1 MFPAVAEELRFVE
14 IGEFLVTIN
23 TRLDVG
29 DTLLVVPRSE
39 LEPVVHPVETHV
51 FHTLGCSVRPAG
63 ELVEVVVGRVRCLQQ
78 VEEDVGQI
86 LVEIDSLSQI
96 TVNKREVSDNAIRA
110 NLERERAQ
118 QPKAP
123 LIIASHPDANTNSL
137 VTVLDAANI
146 IGIDNISV
154 ATTR

>member
-1 MFPAVAEELRFVE
+1 MRRRHRPEDEAE
-14 IGEFLVTIN
+14 IN
-23 TRLDVG
+23 ITPMLDV
-29 DTLLVVPRSE
+29 
-39 LEPVVHPVETHV
+39 V
-51 FHTLGCSVRPAG
+51 FIMLIFFIVTTSFVREKGLDISRPQKSDQ
-63 ELVEVVVGRVRCLQQ
+63 QQ
-78 VEEDVGQI
+78 VEEEVGQI

-96 TVNKREVSDNAIRA
+96 TVNKREVSNNAVRA

-118 QPKAP
+118 KPKAP
-123 LIIASHPDANTNSL
+123 LIIASHPDADTNSL

>member
-1 MFPAVAEELRFVE
+1 MRRRHRPEDEAE
-14 IGEFLVTIN
+14 IN
-23 TRLDVG
+23 ITPMLDV
-29 DTLLVVPRSE
+29 
-39 LEPVVHPVETHV
+39 V
-51 FHTLGCSVRPAG
+51 FIMSDQ
-63 ELVEVVVGRVRCLQQ
+63 QQ

-96 TVNKREVSDNAIRA
+96 TVNKREVSNNAVRA

-123 LIIASHPDANTNSL
+123 LIIASHPDADTNSL